1 MYLGKI
7 KKNTTKHCG
16 FDRDR
21 VSGFNEL
28 LPNKCKVATTQTDI
42 NLTCEACAQTECS
55 AEELDKKTLTI
66 LSLETSNEDLT
77 RTVERLEKEI
87 ALKNK
92 TMDDILELH
101 SIEIHHLQK
110 KFLDDHREFIGQNRA
125 MRDELQSYKEKR
137 DDLKHARPQMTSL
150 RSKHY
155 KETAEL
161 QRTVDQLA
169 NS

>member
-1 MYLGKI
+1 M
-7 KKNTTKHCG
+7 
-16 FDRDR
+16 FDIYVVRI
-21 VSGFNEL
+21 VHA
-28 LPNKCKVATTQTDI
+28 V
-42 NLTCEACAQTECS
+42 
-55 AEELDKKTLTI
+55 I
-66 LSLETSNEDLT
+66 LSYHFLQQ
-77 RTVERLEKEI
+77 
-87 ALKNK
+87 K
-92 TMDDILELH
+92 TMDDILEDTEQQ
-101 SIEIHHLQK
+101 IQHLQK
-110 KFLDDHREFIGQNRA
+110 KFLDDHRELIRQNRA